1 MSPEDRGKQIA
12 AYCCTD
18 MPRLR
23 YWADMS
29 AGIVLFCFITDAH
42 RYGAWY
48 GVGVSYVLP
57 YALPL
62 ICLALACPAAYACA
76 RILRGYVRGSA
87 AEVFRGIGLILLMSG
102 LIALDWLKGIINL

>member
-87 AEVFRGIGLILLMSG
+87 AEVFRGIALILLMSAG
-102 LIALDWLKGIINL
+102 IALDWLKSVINL

>member
-1 MSPEDRGKQIA
+1 MFTRIGYSIARYCIGDMS
-12 AYCCTD
+12 
-18 MPRLR
+18 RLR
-23 YWADMS
+23 YYTHVS
-29 AGIVLFCFITDAH
+29 GGIVLFCFITDAH

-62 ICLALACPAAYACA
+62 ICLALLSPTAYACG

-102 LIALDWLKGIINL
+102 LIALDWLKSVINL

>member
-1 MSPEDRGKQIA
+1 MFTRIGYKIAHYCTGDMS
-12 AYCCTD
+12 
-18 MPRLR
+18 RLR
-23 YWADMS
+23 YFAHVS
-29 AGIVLFCFITDAH
+29 AGLILFCFITDAH

-62 ICLALACPAAYACA
+62 ICLVLLSPAAYACG

-87 AEVFRGIGLILLMSG
+87 AEVFRGIALILLMSAG
-102 LIALDWLKGIINL
+102 IALDWLKSAINL